1 MNAKQNAEQFP
12 LTDAERATLR
22 EWAALMGNKNLN
34 LKTAVS
40 LTRND
45 AFEQLVIEN
54 DVAAVL
60 ADCKAAGP
68 VAQSDLTRALA
79 RCGWLV
85 AARLSASGADKSTIR
100 AACPR
105 LGLAAL
111 PGLNAQLS

>member
-1 MNAKQNAEQFP
+1 MNAKQIAEQFP

-34 LKTAVS
+34 LKVAAAI
-40 LTRND
+40 TRND
-45 AFEQLVIEN
+45 AFEQIVIEN
-54 DVAAVL
+54 DVSAVL
-60 ADCKAAGP
+60 AECKAAGP

-79 RCGWLV
+79 RCGWLD

-100 AACPR
+100 AACPSF
-105 LGLAAL
+105 GLAAL